1 MIADGLKQLSYSLVV
16 LVLICVGISWAAKDD
31 PFRNLLDL
39 LEGHSL
45 KCDFSV
51 VSQTYWENGN
61 LTIKTEPEKDF
72 LLHFDSIDI
81 QRNHARLL
89 GNLGAVDV
97 SLLLTSGTLSF
108 LETTANGG
116 VNLTTIFPSYRN
128 ESREFIAVT
137 SRHLAVFGPFSSQH
151 HGTCQVWE

>member
-1 MIADGLKQLSYSLVV
+1 MIADALKQLSYSLIL
-16 LVLICVGISWAAKDD
+16 LVPIYAAIGWAAQDD
-31 PFRNLLDL
+31 SFYDL

-45 KCDFSV
+45 KCGFSV

-61 LTIKTEPEKDF
+61 LTIKTETEKDF

-89 GNLGAVDV
+89 GNLKAVDV

-128 ESREFIAVT
+128 ESRGFIAVT
-137 SRHLAVFGPFSSQH
+137 SRHLSVFGPFSSQH
-151 HGTCQVWE
+151 HGSCQILE

>member
-1 MIADGLKQLSYSLVV
+1 MIADVLKQLSYSLI
-16 LVLICVGISWAAKDD
+16 LVPICVGIGWAAKDD
-31 PFRNLLDL
+31 PFHNLVDL

-45 KCDFSV
+45 KCGFSV

-61 LTIKTEPEKDF
+61 LTIKTETENDF
-72 LLHFDSIDI
+72 LLHFNSIDI
-81 QRNHARLL
+81 QRNHARLH
-89 GNLGAVDV
+89 GNLEVVDV
-97 SLLLTSGTLSF
+97 SLLLTGGTLSF

-137 SRHLAVFGPFSSQH
+137 SRHLSVFGPFPSQH
-151 HGTCQVWE
+151 HGSCQVLE